1 MDDVKANKGH
11 IMRYVPVSP
20 ISCPHLTCFSI
31 QSENCV
37 AAIAVLYRSILK
49 DSSSMSTRADL
60 EYLRAGKLHLDW
72 LLPSSVLGPLSKALF
87 NDMVSS
93 AEDLLWRQN
102 TQDGGRRPESK
113 AL

>member
-1 MDDVKANKGH
+1 
-11 IMRYVPVSP
+11 MRLVSQSLP
-20 ISCPHLTCFSI
+20 LTHPHLTSTSV

-49 DSSSMSTRADL
+49 DPSNMSTRADL

-93 AEDLLWRQN
+93 AEDIVWRQN
-102 TQDGGRRPESK
+102 IHDGRRRPETK
-113 AL
+113 AP